1 MLIGLHQRFWM
12 ILLRAKSWEMLR
24 HRVKDSLQEI
34 TKTFLRMWFEVE
46 HSKLGFGCASISE
59 FHNSLKK
66 YAPYNKGGDYCKWYG
81 NRELVIKFDSEN
93 YIILQAQGNHLPSKQ
108 YYFAECAT
116 WSALTTSGFSCRYC
130 EHGFV
135 FDTKGSSL
143 FCKDNATLQTYMGFL
158 NCIVANE
165 IFKMLSPTVDYNAGT
180 VANVPIL
187 EENNEDVTRNVSENI
202 ELAKYDWD
210 VFEISWDFKRNPL
223 I

>member
-1 MLIGLHQRFWM
+1 
-12 ILLRAKSWEMLR
+12 
-24 HRVKDSLQEI
+24 
-34 TKTFLRMWFEVE
+34 
-46 HSKLGFGCASISE
+46 
-59 FHNSLKK
+59 
-66 YAPYNKGGDYCKWYG
+66 
-81 NRELVIKFDSEN
+81 
-93 YIILQAQGNHLPSKQ
+93 
-108 YYFAECAT
+108 
-116 WSALTTSGFSCRYC
+116 
-130 EHGFV
+130 
-135 FDTKGSSL
+135 
-143 FCKDNATLQTYMGFL
+143 MGFL